1 VKNIVS
7 LDDTTID
14 TFPQGGKYQKS
25 ETLEHS
31 EPQMTY
37 SFAELKERYLWLE
50 AMVNHIPDF
59 IYAKDREGR
68 FLYAN
73 QAIIENNGLSCINDI
88 IGRTDFDLHGKA
100 AENARI
106 SEIEQRVIETGE
118 PDLGFE
124 EPALV
129 GGDRWLMMS
138 RVPLRNSSGE
148 IIGVVG
154 TSRDISARKASERL
168 MLAQNRILELIVGS
182 INISLLMKELAA
194 LIEGLAEGI
203 SCATVIF
210 STDHEAPMCEAPSV
224 SRLPDELA
232 EALSS
237 ASADRIREA
246 MFGLASAH
254 DNFHCFEIS
263 SASGRN
269 RGLVGVF
276 SAKNNLNKSLI
287 EFLAGAS
294 HMAGI
299 AIDRRQAEER
309 IRFLVDHDALTGVM
323 NRSSI
328 EARLPELLASAR
340 QTSQKLAVGFI
351 DIDNFK
357 QVNDT
362 LGHAVGDELLKA
374 TAARISE
381 IVGETGM
388 VARIGGDEFIVV
400 LREGQERFDDVFER
414 IRKTVA
420 QSPSADDRGLRTHCS
435 IGIAYFPDHGKTTS
449 DLFKAADLAMY
460 RAKQSGRNNVQAFS

>member
-1 VKNIVS
+1 MKTIIS
-7 LDDTTID
+7 MDDTPTETSFQGEKCPKNVKIWHHD
-14 TFPQGGKYQKS
+14 PQII
-25 ETLEHS
+25 
-31 EPQMTY
+31 Y
-37 SFAELKERYLWLE
+37 SFAELKERYLWLD

-73 QAIIENNGLSCINDI
+73 QAILENNGLTCIDDI
-88 IGRTDFDLHGKA
+88 IGLTDFDLHGKA

-106 SEIEQRVIETGE
+106 AEIEQRVIETGE

-138 RVPLRNSSGE
+138 RVPLRDSSGA

-168 MLAQNRILELIVGS
+168 MLAQNRILGMIVDS
-182 INISLLMKELAA
+182 VDISLLMKELAA
-194 LIEGLAEGI
+194 LIEGLSEGI

-210 STDHEAPMCEAPSV
+210 SPDNHAPMCEAPSLC
-224 SRLPDELA
+224 RLPKRLS

-237 ASADRIREA
+237 ASADLIREA
-246 MFGLASAH
+246 MFDLASNQDH
-254 DNFHCFEIS
+254 FHCFEIS
-263 SASGRN
+263 SARGQN
-269 RGLVGVF
+269 QGLVGV
-276 SAKNNLNKSLI
+276 SAQNELSKSLI

-309 IRFLVDHDALTGVM
+309 IRFLIDHDALTGVM
-323 NRSSI
+323 NRSAI
-328 EARLPELLASAR
+328 EARMPELLACATR
-340 QTSQKLAVGFI
+340 TAQTLAVGFI

-362 LGHAVGDELLKA
+362 FGHAVGDELLKA
-374 TAARISE
+374 TAARISQ
-381 IVGETGM
+381 IVAQTGM

-400 LREGQERFDDVFER
+400 LHESDERFDDVFER
-414 IRKTVA
+414 IRNTVA
-420 QSPSADDRGLRTHCS
+420 LAPAIDNAELQTHCS
-435 IGIAYFPDHGKTTS
+435 IGIAYFPDHGKTPD

-460 RAKQSGRNNVQAFS
+460 RAKQSGHNLVQVFS